1 MAESSRISSMRMAD
15 NSNSKVMKTMIVFS
29 IGMIT
34 CPIFSYFFS
43 KSVIF
48 EGVFGMPH
56 ESSYFYA
63 AIVSI
68 VVVHIILFMFI
79 YVAWTEDA
87 KPLPPF
93 KIE

>member
-1 MAESSRISSMRMAD
+1 MMAASIRMAD
-15 NSNSKVMKTMIVFS
+15 NSNSKVMKTMIMFS

-43 KSVIF
+43 KSFIF

-56 ESSYFYA
+56 ESSYFYS

-87 KPLPPF
+87 KPQPPF